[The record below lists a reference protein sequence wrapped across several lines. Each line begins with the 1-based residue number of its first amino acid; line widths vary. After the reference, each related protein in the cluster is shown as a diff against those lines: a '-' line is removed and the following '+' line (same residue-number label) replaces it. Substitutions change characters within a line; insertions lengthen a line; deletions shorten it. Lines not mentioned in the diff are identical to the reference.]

1 MPDTSQAGMKTRAP
15 APGCAQRRCDSVLGS
30 SRLWHRRARQLAAG
44 GEERCRPCK
53 GQSTTS
59 GAATAPAN
67 SRLLKMATKF
77 MPVNLGLN
85 SLLQLKA
92 SIGVFLFVCLLFV
105 FNSLFFRSCSSRSG
119 NDPAQRQLGQPPL
132 LAAVFTWGWDHQ
144 LGLSFF
150 TQELQI
156 SQVKQKETFYCAL
169 FLLSC

>member
-15 APGCAQRRCDSVLGS
+15 APGCARRRCDSVLGS

-44 GEERCRPCK
+44 GEERCCPCK

-105 FNSLFFRSCSSRSG
+105 FNSLF
-119 NDPAQRQLGQPPL
+119 LGAVLPGLGMTQHKGSLASHLSL
-132 LAAVFTWGWDHQ
+132 LQYSPGDGT
-144 LGLSFF
+144 
-150 TQELQI
+150 TN
-156 SQVKQKETFYCAL
+156 
-169 FLLSC
+169 